1 MHFTEFIR
9 PYITELLNE
18 ELPIYFYWDR
28 LIHIDQPY
36 VVYQTEDLD
45 LPDKLDVTYSRLL
58 NNAVKVYDY
67 SLMNL
72 AYNEFEFKPLMPKLD
87 STYSELDKEIDVL
100 FYGLVTPRRRLII
113 DQLNMNVCIKENLTL
128 DEMKYLIPRSK
139 WILSIGSSSNIHNDL
154 LRTALALDL
163 GGNIMLEST
172 QETWYDD
179 FLKQNFLTRIQ
190 FI

>member
-9 PYITELLNE
+9 PYINELLNE
-18 ELPIYFYWDR
+18 ELPVYFYWDR
-28 LIHIDQPY
+28 LMHISHPY

-45 LPDKLDVTYSRLL
+45 VADKLDATYSRLL

-72 AYNEFEFKPLMPKLD
+72 TYNEFEFKPLMPKLD

>member
-1 MHFTEFIR
+1 
-9 PYITELLNE
+9 
-18 ELPIYFYWDR
+18 
-28 LIHIDQPY
+28 
-36 VVYQTEDLD
+36 
-45 LPDKLDVTYSRLL
+45 
-58 NNAVKVYDY
+58 
-67 SLMNL
+67 
-72 AYNEFEFKPLMPKLD
+72 MPKLD